1 MWIKNLTVFLG
12 AEPFPWS
19 AAELEER
26 LEQHRCPP
34 CGRQSLSSEG
44 FVPPLKGEDRMVVVA
59 DGLPTLPGKIA
70 TSNFQYI
77 DERFM
82 PRMFTCW
89 TWEAICT
96 RSRLCPIAVI

>member
-44 FVPPLKGEDRMVVVA
+44 
-59 DGLPTLPGKIA
+59 
-70 TSNFQYI
+70 
-77 DERFM
+77 
-82 PRMFTCW
+82 
-89 TWEAICT
+89 
-96 RSRLCPIAVI
+96 